1 MAELEGIVI
10 FWRRLLS
17 RLVIL
22 SCTLHM
28 ACCSPLL
35 QPPLPPGTLSSTP
48 VRIRFLVNPQASR
61 SVSSIRVS
69 RVPHLGR
76 CPAFVSPEYLVG
88 YPVLLSPPSCF
99 LAAIWLFKS
108 LAKKTSSAE
117 LQTPPPK
124 GVVVDCG
131 HRDKGVGGE
140 LAIDDKTSSSASL
153 SAEMPTLPIISQKLD
168 SFNPGRLNNT
178 KEGRPPQK
186 SMLCFLVWI

>member
-1 MAELEGIVI
+1 MAELEGVVI

-17 RLVIL
+17 RLVII

-35 QPPLPPGTLSSTP
+35 QPPLPPTGTLSSTP
-48 VRIRFLVNPQASR
+48 VQIRFLVNPQASR

-76 CPAFVSPEYLVG
+76 CPAFVSPKYLVG

-108 LAKKTSSAE
+108 LAKKTSSASDK
-117 LQTPPPK
+117 TPPPDRRSR
-124 GVVVDCG
+124 GLWPP
-131 HRDKGVGGE
+131 RQGVGGE
-140 LAIDDKTSSSASL
+140 LAMDKPAL
-153 SAEMPTLPIISQKLD
+153 LPP
-168 SFNPGRLNNT
+168 FP
-178 KEGRPPQK
+178 
-186 SMLCFLVWI
+186 